1 LPQWSEWGTTAKVGV
16 KRIIVIVCLLSTPVW
31 ASEPIG
37 STAEFLGWEPGS
49 RNFAYALTTRSRY
62 GPPTTITFM
71 KRTGNFRR
79 AKRMGLNGSV
89 RRHVRRHNYRTKALS
104 GQRLSK
110 TLQSFALS
118 PSQTLRVALNVGK
131 TGLTYTVWLDTVSRP
146 GESKRLI
153 GGVFDELWTSLDAE
167 VYPSPN
173 GRWAAIVL
181 TMRTSFRVLSWV
193 EGVSVGAP

>member
-1 LPQWSEWGTTAKVGV
+1 MGV
-16 KRIIVIVCLLSTPVW
+16 KRIIVIICLLSAPVW
-31 ASEPIG
+31 AAEPIG
-37 STAEFLGWEPGS
+37 STAEFLGWNPSS
-49 RNFAYALTTRSRY
+49 RDFAYALTTRSRY
-62 GPPTTITFM
+62 GPPTIISFM

-79 AKRMGLNGSV
+79 AKRMRFNGSV
-89 RRHVRRHNYRTKALS
+89 RRHARQFKYRTAALS
-104 GQRLSK
+104 GQRLSQN
-110 TLQSFALS
+110 LQSFSLS
-118 PSQTLRVALNVGK
+118 AGRTLRVALNVGK
-131 TGLTYTVWLDTVSRP
+131 KRLTYTVWLDDVARP

-193 EGVSVGAP
+193 EGVPVGAP